1 MKYTVQ
7 AGAFKNEADA
17 LALKA
22 KFEKKG
28 YKTQVVNTQEKNRE
42 KLFKVMVGAFSVRKD
57 AELLALKLKK
67 TEGLKTFVTFH
78 TNAEGIR

>member
-7 AGAFKNEADA
+7 AGASKNEADA
-17 LALKA
+17 LTLKA

-28 YKTQVVNTQEKNRE
+28 YKAQVINTQEKNRE
-42 KLFKVMVGAFSVRKD
+42 KLYKVMVGSFNVRKD